1 MQQAW
6 KRKLITAGWLTVAI
20 AGVVLLGAAVSKK
33 NTRLC
38 KGIEVEIEGDADHFF
53 VDAKEVKQLLNAT
66 GSLTERP
73 VESINLLMLERR
85 LENDRWIRN
94 AELYID
100 NKQVVQ
106 VRVEENEPVAR
117 VFTKGGYQYYIDS
130 SCNKLPLSD
139 RLSARVPMITNF
151 PSDRTRWSRLDSS
164 LMASLKEMALYINK
178 VPFWKAQV
186 AQLNVNDDREVEM
199 FPTIGNHVVLLG
211 KPEQNEEKFNRLFS
225 FYKQVW
231 AKVGLEKYESI
242 DVRFTGQV
250 VASKK
255 GAAAAALAIDST
267 KAKQALDN
275 MLQNANA
282 LEVTS
287 MLQANTVNAPP
298 DAKDTNAAIGDGKKA
313 GVKATGTPK
322 VMASKPAKV
331 PKAVMN
337 QKNANT

>member
-1 MQQAW
+1 MQQSW

-33 NTRLC
+33 NTKLC
-38 KGIEVEIEGDADHFF
+38 NGIEVEIEGDPDHFF
-53 VDAKEVKQLLNAT
+53 VDEKEVKQLLNAN

-100 NKQVVQ
+100 SKQVLQ

-117 VFTKGGYQYYIDS
+117 VFTKGGYSYYIDS
-130 SCNKLPLSD
+130 SCNKLPLSN
-139 RLSARVPMITNF
+139 RISARVPMITNF
-151 PSDRTRWSRLDSS
+151 PSDRTRWSRLDSG
-164 LMASLKEMALYINK
+164 LMASIKEMALYINK

-186 AQLNVNDDREVEM
+186 AQLNVNDNREIEM
-199 FPTIGNHVVLLG
+199 FPTIGNHMVLLG
-211 KPEQNEEKFNRLFS
+211 KPEESEVKFNRLFS

-231 AKVGLEKYESI
+231 AKVGLEKYETI

-250 VASKK
+250 VAAKK
-255 GAAAAALAIDST
+255 GAAAVALAIDSA

-275 MLQNANA
+275 MLLAAKSPDVVAMVQAGAGNAAATTPDKNSEA
-282 LEVTS
+282 LDVKKPA
-287 MLQANTVNAPP
+287 ANTLIAPKALNA
-298 DAKDTNAAIGDGKKA
+298 KA
-313 GVKATGTPK
+313 
-322 VMASKPAKV
+322 AKV
-331 PKAVMN
+331 PGAVM
-337 QKNANT
+337 K

>member
-1 MQQAW
+1 MQQSW
-6 KRKLITAGWLTVAI
+6 KKKLITAGWLSVAI
-20 AGVVLLGAAVSKK
+20 AGVVLLGAASSTK
-33 NTRLC
+33 NAKLC
-38 KGIEVEIEGDADHFF
+38 NGIEVEIEGGADHFF
-53 VDAKEVKQLLNAT
+53 VDEKEVKQLLNAN

-73 VESINLLMLERR
+73 VESINLLMLEKR

-130 SCNKLPLSD
+130 SCNKLPLCD

-186 AQLNVNDDREVEM
+186 AQLNVNDDREIEM

-231 AKVGLEKYESI
+231 AKVGLEKYETI

-250 VASKK
+250 VASRK

-267 KAKQALDN
+267 RAKQALEN

-282 LEVTS
+282 SDIS
-287 MLQANTVNAPP
+287 MLQANTIDAPTA
-298 DAKDTNAAIGDGKKA
+298 AKDTKVEVSDNKKA
-313 GVKATGTPK
+313 GVKVTGSPK
-322 VMASKPAKV
+322 AAVKPAKV
-331 PKAVMN
+331 PKAVMK
-337 QKNANT
+337 QKDANT